1 MRILFLLGKQ
11 IGRMKSVI
19 GTRSLSRN
27 RATSLSK
34 FEKLNG
40 CEMARRTKRVSGRVL
55 SSQRSCSPKV
65 TLIINH
71 IKLKIKK
78 KKKIQTKA
86 ENKALKHHSFHF
98 LSFFFSLSF
107 IVHVRAPWSIT
118 WRNCACPFHLS
129 PERERE
135 KNTKQTNK
143 FNLYYLNFNE
153 CVVFVKRREKKSN
166 DDMWCYL

>member
-98 LSFFFSLSF
+98 LSFFFLSIF
-107 IVHVRAPWSIT
+107 YCARQSAVINNMTKLCMSISSVT
-118 WRNCACPFHLS
+118 R
-129 PERERE
+129 ERER
-135 KNTKQTNK
+135 KKYKTNK
-143 FNLYYLNFNE
+143 
-153 CVVFVKRREKKSN
+153 
-166 DDMWCYL
+166 